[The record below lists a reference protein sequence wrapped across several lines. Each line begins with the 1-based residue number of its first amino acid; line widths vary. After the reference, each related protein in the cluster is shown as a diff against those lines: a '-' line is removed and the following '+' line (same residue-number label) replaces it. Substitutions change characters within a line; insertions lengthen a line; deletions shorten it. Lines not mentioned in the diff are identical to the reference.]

1 MMHIDQRTEELKN
14 DIERFVEDFK
24 EDIENISVS
33 RHLDK
38 LLLKMKELD
47 ENQYNQIIKNKNY
60 VERPG
65 ITAFPHLLNKK
76 RIIKNE
82 KIYRN

>member
-1 MMHIDQRTEELKN
+1 MHIDQRTEELKN

-65 ITAFPHLLNKK
+65 ITAFHHLLNKK

>member
-1 MMHIDQRTEELKN
+1 MHIDQRTEELKN

-47 ENQYNQIIKNKNY
+47 ENQYNQIIKNQNY

>member
-47 ENQYNQIIKNKNY
+47 ENQYNQIIK
-60 VERPG
+60 
-65 ITAFPHLLNKK
+65 
-76 RIIKNE
+76 IKIML
-82 KIYRN
+82 KDLVLQPFLIY